1 MYMCHFL
8 LQLQTKMVS
17 VSLKIECYGSVT

>member
-1 MYMCHFL
+1 MCHFL